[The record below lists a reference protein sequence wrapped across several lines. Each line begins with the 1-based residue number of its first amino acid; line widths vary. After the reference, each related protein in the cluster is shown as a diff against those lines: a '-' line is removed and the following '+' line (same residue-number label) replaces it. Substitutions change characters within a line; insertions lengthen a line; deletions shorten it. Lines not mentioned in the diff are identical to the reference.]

1 MPWYDLSSN
10 LAWLGHYL
18 RDEKGYDFTDV
29 LYMIEKP
36 WKYEEEWYEY
46 LKWRDEELVGE
57 EE

>member
-36 WKYEEEWYEY
+36 YKYNEEWHEYLDWRDSEEE
-46 LKWRDEELVGE
+46 
-57 EE
+57 